1 MVQIKIWKSTGWVS
15 TIKVRLSDVQ
25 IKLNGSIYFTKATNS
40 LRRFVHSLP
49 WPSTVVKYTR
59 KMRSSTLP
67 RKMAFLKDTCRSVGF
82 FISTLVVLLAC
93 FDLTEAGGKTLV
105 LLDNANTKE
114 THSIFF
120 NSLKE
125 RGFDLVFRSADDSS
139 LSLVKY
145 GEFLYQ
151 HLVIFSPSV
160 EEFGGSLNV
169 RAIADF
175 IDGGGNV
182 LVAKIYKCTKY
193 PP

>member
-1 MVQIKIWKSTGWVS
+1 
-15 TIKVRLSDVQ
+15 
-25 IKLNGSIYFTKATNS
+25 
-40 LRRFVHSLP
+40 
-49 WPSTVVKYTR
+49 
-59 KMRSSTLP
+59 MRSSTLP
-67 RKMAFLKDTCRSVGF
+67 RKVAFLKDTCRSVGF

-93 FDLTEAGGKTLV
+93 FDLTEAEGKTLV
-105 LLDNANTKE
+105 LLDNANAKE

>member
-1 MVQIKIWKSTGWVS
+1 
-15 TIKVRLSDVQ
+15 
-25 IKLNGSIYFTKATNS
+25 
-40 LRRFVHSLP
+40 
-49 WPSTVVKYTR
+49 
-59 KMRSSTLP
+59 MRSSTLP
-67 RKMAFLKDTCRSVGF
+67 RKMAFLKDTCRSVRF

-120 NSLKE
+120 NSLK
-125 RGFDLVFRSADDSS
+125 LNSS

>member
-1 MVQIKIWKSTGWVS
+1 
-15 TIKVRLSDVQ
+15 
-25 IKLNGSIYFTKATNS
+25 
-40 LRRFVHSLP
+40 
-49 WPSTVVKYTR
+49 
-59 KMRSSTLP
+59 MRSSTLP

-145 GEFLYQ
+145 VEFLYQ

-182 LVAKIYKCTKY
+182 LVAKIYKRTKY

>member
-1 MVQIKIWKSTGWVS
+1 
-15 TIKVRLSDVQ
+15 
-25 IKLNGSIYFTKATNS
+25 
-40 LRRFVHSLP
+40 
-49 WPSTVVKYTR
+49 
-59 KMRSSTLP
+59 MRSSTLP

-82 FISTLVVLLAC
+82 FIFHLVVLLAC
-93 FDLTEAGGKTLV
+93 FDLTEARGKTLV

-125 RGFDLVFRSADDSS
+125 GGFDLVFRSADDSS

>member
-1 MVQIKIWKSTGWVS
+1 MS
-15 TIKVRLSDVQ
+15 
-25 IKLNGSIYFTKATNS
+25 
-40 LRRFVHSLP
+40 
-49 WPSTVVKYTR
+49 
-59 KMRSSTLP
+59 
-67 RKMAFLKDTCRSVGF
+67 FLIMPTQKRH
-82 FISTLVVLLAC
+82 IP
-93 FDLTEAGGKTLV
+93 
-105 LLDNANTKE
+105 
-114 THSIFF
+114 FF

-125 RGFDLVFRSADDSS
+125 RGSDLVFRSADDSS

-145 GEFLYQ
+145 GEFIYQ

-182 LVAKIYKCTKY
+182 LVAKIYICTKY